1 MNVLVNAVAARLGGG
16 ARHLA
21 PFMTRLADAL
31 PDSRFEV
38 LVTDDFTERTEHP
51 RVTWT
56 SVRVPQGITPARL
69 RWDQITVARR
79 ARSFDALISPLNF
92 GPIFVRVPHVLFQ
105 RNALY
110 FDRDHLRNLPRAA
123 RARFAGYRWLAVL
136 QCITAEVVVVPSQ
149 AMGEMLRRYLPRR
162 KRLVV
167 APHGLDTDDIRA
179 HQNDAVVPRAQAWAE
194 ADVRLLHVGHAS
206 PHKNLAFL
214 PGVVAGVARGREGS
228 VRLAVTTEPDRID
241 PSVNALIAEAER
253 CGVLHLI
260 DFVGALNQHEVF
272 ALYGR
277 ADVLLLPSTT
287 ESFGFPVLEAF
298 AVGLPVVAADLPAF
312 REVGGALIRVFD
324 HGDTDEAVR
333 LVTESLGV
341 DSDTAD
347 LRRSRAD
354 QFDLAHQANIVAGEI
369 SRLAGQVST

>member
-1 MNVLVNAVAARLGGG
+1 
-16 ARHLA
+16 
-21 PFMTRLADAL
+21 MTRLADAL

-51 RVTWT
+51 RITWT

-69 RWDQITVARR
+69 RWDQVTVARR

-110 FDRDHLRNLPRAA
+110 FDRDHLRNLSRAA

-136 QCITAEVVVVPSQ
+136 QCLTADVVVVPSE
-149 AMGEMLRRYLPRR
+149 AMGNMLRRYIPRR
-162 KRLVV
+162 KHLVV

-179 HQNDAVVPRAQAWAE
+179 HSADSVVPRGQAWAA

-214 PGVVAGVARGREGS
+214 PGVLAGLTSSRDTS
-228 VRLAVTTEPDRID
+228 VRLLVTVEPDRTD
-241 PSVNALIAEAER
+241 PSVDELIAAAEHF
-253 CGVLHLI
+253 GVLHLI
-260 DFVGALNQHEVF
+260 DFVGALSQHEVF

-277 ADVLLLPSTT
+277 AHALLLPSTT

-298 AVGLPVVAADLPAF
+298 AVGLPVIAADLPAF
-312 REVGGALIRVFD
+312 REVGGAHIRVFD
-324 HGDTDEAVR
+324 HGDVNAAVWQVESSLDEGA
-333 LVTESLGV
+333 E
-341 DSDTAD
+341 AD
-347 LRRSRAD
+347 VSRREWAE
-354 QFDLAHQANIVAGEI
+354 QFGMERQANKVAQEI
-369 SRLAGQVST
+369 KRLTT